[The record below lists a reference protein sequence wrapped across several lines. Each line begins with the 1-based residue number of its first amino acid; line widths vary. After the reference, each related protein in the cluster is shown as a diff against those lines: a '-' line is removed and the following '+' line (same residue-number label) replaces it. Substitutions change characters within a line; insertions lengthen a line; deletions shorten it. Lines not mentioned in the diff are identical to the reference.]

1 MSCLSPFGVKNQNG
15 DRVCVP
21 CGVCTDCR
29 KRYASAWSFRLM
41 QEEKQSES
49 AFFTTL
55 TYDTKHV
62 PITRNGFMSLN
73 KRDTQLFMKRLRK
86 HVSNYTNKTVKYFL
100 CGEYG
105 GKFKRP
111 HYHAIIYNVPDPTMI
126 DLAWQL
132 GDTVTGSVTGAS
144 IGYTTK
150 YMIKQKK
157 IPMHQN
163 DDRLREFGLMSKGL
177 GAAYINQKTIK
188 WHLTDAQNRY
198 YIPIENGKKITMPRY
213 YKQRIYEEDMRN
225 ILGEIVRQ
233 KAVEKMLKELNLHG
247 TVLKDGSLIN
257 YDQEEAIA
265 AQARKQLKLKTSDR

>member
-111 HYHAIIYNVPDPTMI
+111 HYHAIIYNVPDATMI

-247 TVLKDGSLIN
+247 TLLKDGSLIN